1 MMRHI
6 IGICVLSAWALQ
18 TAQAQNWPQWRGP
31 NGDSVSKET
40 GLPINWGENSNL
52 LWKTQLPPWGNS
64 TPVIWGDAIFLTS
77 HQDDKL
83 LVLKINKTNGKIE
96 WTHEVGQGTAKREGD
111 KREQKFHKLH
121 NLASPSAVTDGNKV
135 VFHFGSGNLLAF
147 DFAGNQLWK
156 RNLAEDY
163 GAYTIWWGHANS
175 PVLHENL
182 VISVCMQDSLNGV
195 REKLA
200 PSYLVA
206 HNLENGLEMWKSM
219 RMTGAEA
226 EQCDSYTTPVFH
238 GSGDARQM
246 LVMGGNQLDAYN
258 PKTGQQIWSL
268 PGLIGG
274 RTITGPTVWQNMVLL
289 TQGQRG
295 PLQAVRLGGQG
306 ELDKNKVVAWK
317 DDQGTPD
324 SCCPVVWEDLVFT
337 VADNGIASC
346 YDVRN
351 GQRKWRERLKGDF
364 KASPVDIGGRIYFL
378 NTQGMCTVVSA
389 SPRFDKLTE
398 NQLNDETLASPSVSD
413 RRLYIRGKNALYCIG
428 KP

>member
-364 KASPVDIGGRIYFL
+364 KASPVAIGGRIYFL

-428 KP
+428 KA

>member
-1 MMRHI
+1 MRHI

-364 KASPVDIGGRIYFL
+364 KASPVAIGGRIYFL